1 MSFKNFSKSSTC
13 PMSNLKKKKKKTQE
27 GNIRGQM
34 FKEVKFNFSVSADV
48 TETSIKT

>member
-13 PMSNLKKKKKKTQE
+13 PMSNLKKKKKTQE

-34 FKEVKFNFSVSADV
+34 FKEVKFNFSVGADV